1 MAARFRF
8 SGLIRR
14 HPRTLRRRP
23 PMITSGSRIYVFVA
37 LAGLLTLSRADA
49 QQAPAPSA
57 PNPYLMGTEG
67 YDKGPR
73 GLTSFQPI
81 AIDQPF
87 ADRMAQVIAAKPG
100 IERENQAL
108 VDERYDLGDHPADGV
123 TMEHGKPLQ
132 A

>member
-73 GLTSFQPI
+73 GLTSYMPV
-81 AIDQPF
+81 ASVQPF
-87 ADRMAQVIAAKPG
+87 AAQMAADVAAKPG
-100 IERENQAL
+100 IEREHQAL
-108 VDERYDLGDHPADGV
+108 LHE
-123 TMEHGKPLQ
+123 
-132 A
+132 